1 MGLIATYL
9 TIFLMAL
16 HCKNLSHKT
25 SVFWTIRDSDA
36 DLLPVNIYS
45 IKKQT
50 AESNLTN

>member
-25 SVFWTIRDSDA
+25 SILDNSR
-36 DLLPVNIYS
+36 LRR
-45 IKKQT
+45 
-50 AESNLTN
+50 